1 ATMARLLALV
11 FASSVT
17 LLACS
22 GGSTP
27 PTTTPTGD
35 TTGGG
40 SDDGTATPVE
50 PVIDTAAL
58 GQPCDDGDGCQAGAS
73 CVSYYGIAGPS
84 GPEFKSCEIT
94 CAGKGACPEGTACVT
109 VADGPGEVCR
119 PQSVQ

>member
-1 ATMARLLALV
+1 MARLLALA
-11 FASSVT
+11 FASGVT

-27 PTTTPTGD
+27 PATP
-35 TTGGG
+35 
-40 SDDGTATPVE
+40 APVEPAEPVEPVE

-58 GQPCDDGDGCQAGAS
+58 GQPCGEGDSCQAGAS

-94 CAGKGACPEGTACVT
+94 CAGKGGCPEGTKCVT

-119 PQSVQ
+119 ADTVAP